1 MTGPE
6 PAAPQ
11 PPEAAAQVDAPDA
24 AAPQPAAAGG
34 AAAEGA
40 AGSGPTASAPAAPP
54 AVVRRLRSPAA
65 LALADLAA
73 LFEDLQTVLRCCERL
88 ITVLDATTEPDDLAL
103 EAYWTTAMLSYAR
116 CFAAGE
122 RGTGLTEDDVTAT
135 GLAGDVLGW
144 HRTLLQ
150 LRDRY
155 GDPTVNP
162 RESFS
167 VGAAQDRSGH
177 AEGIA
182 VASSRQPSVDELTV
196 RQTGAVAY
204 ALSRLVDERLVAQQG
219 VVFTA
224 VAAMA
229 RPALDVLPLLHLAPP
244 ETESS
249 PA

>member
-1 MTGPE
+1 MTAPE
-6 PAAPQ
+6 PEAGSAPG
-11 PPEAAAQVDAPDA
+11 
-24 AAPQPAAAGG
+24 PAAAGVQ
-34 AAAEGA
+34 E
-40 AGSGPTASAPAAPP
+40 PAVAP
-54 AVVRRLRSPAA
+54 AVVRRLRSPSA
-65 LALADLAA
+65 LALADVAA
-73 LFEDLQTVLRCCERL
+73 LFEDVQTVLRCCERL

-103 EAYWTTAMLSYAR
+103 EAYWTTAVLSYAR
-116 CFAAGE
+116 CFAPGE

-155 GDPTVNP
+155 ADPAVNP

-167 VGAAQDRSGH
+167 VGAAQDRTGH

-182 VASSRQPSVDELTV
+182 VASTRQPGVDELTV

-204 ALSRLVDERLVAQQG
+204 ALSRLVDEKLVAQQG
-219 VVFTA
+219 VVFTS

-229 RPALDVLPLLHLAPP
+229 RPALDVLPLLHLTAPS
-244 ETESS
+244 ESS
-249 PA
+249 EPSAEAEATEASPA

>member
-1 MTGPE
+1 MTT
-6 PAAPQ
+6 
-11 PPEAAAQVDAPDA
+11 
-24 AAPQPAAAGG
+24 
-34 AAAEGA
+34 
-40 AGSGPTASAPAAPP
+40 PTEASAPPS
-54 AVVRRLRSPAA
+54 VVRRLRSPAA

-73 LFEDLQTVLRCCERL
+73 LFEDVQTTLRCCERL
-88 ITVLDATTEPDDLAL
+88 IAVLDATTEPDDLAL
-103 EAYWTTAMLSYAR
+103 EAYWTTAVLSYAR
-116 CFAAGE
+116 CFAPGE

-135 GLAGDVLGW
+135 GLAGDVVGW

-155 GDPTVNP
+155 ADPVVNP

-167 VGAAQDRSGH
+167 VGAAQDRTGH
-177 AEGIA
+177 AEG
-182 VASSRQPSVDELTV
+182 VALTSARQAGVDELTV

-229 RPALDVLPLLHLAPP
+229 RPALDVLPLLHVAVPEDAPG
-244 ETESS
+244 
-249 PA
+249 AV